1 MVKVVWL
8 GNENRCRDILP
19 YIHTLRLLGLPH
31 VEIIYHNDIFDE
43 ITFVP
48 PPPPP
53 TPPSSPLV
61 SSTSPPRI
69 QGDQQCVVDHEHHI
83 VILHSFEDCS
93 YGNGSWGW
101 DHTPKTLKS
110 ISYEQIK
117 HLIQKNTTL
126 ILIHSDDSTQPLDP
140 RILNLAGVYVEKTY
154 SDVINRIITDCINSN
169 EIEIPDVSLP
179 IPSLSLPLSS
189 PNGASYS
196 SLPLVKRI
204 VFVRH
209 AQRLDEVFPEWSDM
223 AERPQDT
230 PLTAMGIQQSQY
242 LGKWLSQQSWCSD
255 IGAFFVSPFVRTVQ
269 TAHFAL
275 NSMISASSTSP
286 PLSIPLNIEYGLS
299 EGAAWMSNNNQCRTP
314 WHLKAAD
321 LYCISTDINLKYQ
334 SLKVPNF
341 QEGPTYPGRPIETE
355 LWYDRC
361 AQTIWR
367 LVRMTEHTNQTIVI
381 VTHAGCVGLL
391 VHSLS
396 GRALPMVG
404 HTAVTSLVL
413 NQQTA
418 RYEIEGKGEAC
429 EVSVTGE
436 ATEGEAKM
444 GKGKTVAEC
453 QRREIFVQQDHLP
466 EDMRTGFF

>member
-1 MVKVVWL
+1 M
-8 GNENRCRDILP
+8 E
-19 YIHTLRLLGLPH
+19 
-31 VEIIYHNDIFDE
+31 
-43 ITFVP
+43 
-48 PPPPP
+48 
-53 TPPSSPLV
+53 
-61 SSTSPPRI
+61 
-69 QGDQQCVVDHEHHI
+69 
-83 VILHSFEDCS
+83 
-93 YGNGSWGW
+93 
-101 DHTPKTLKS
+101 
-110 ISYEQIK
+110 
-117 HLIQKNTTL
+117 
-126 ILIHSDDSTQPLDP
+126 
-140 RILNLAGVYVEKTY
+140 GVYVEKTY
-154 SDVINRIITDCINSN
+154 SDVVNRIITDCINSN
-169 EIEIPDVSLP
+169 EIQIPNVSLP
-179 IPSLSLPLSS
+179 IEIPSLPASSSS
-189 PNGASYS
+189 PSGLTYS

-204 VFVRH
+204 VFIRH
-209 AQRLDEVFPEWSDM
+209 AQRLDEVLPEWADM

-275 NSMISASSTSP
+275 QTMTSASSAAS
-286 PLSIPLNIEYGLS
+286 PLSIPFNIEYGLA

-321 LYCISTDINLKYQ
+321 LYCISTDIDLKYQ
-334 SLKVPNF
+334 SVKVPDF
-341 QEGPTYPGRPIETE
+341 REGPAYPGRPIETE

-367 LVRMTEHTNQTIVI
+367 LVRTAEHTNRTIVI

-418 RYEIEGKGEAC
+418 SYEIERKGEAC
-429 EVSVTGE
+429 EGTVTGVG
-436 ATEGEAKM
+436 EGE
-444 GKGKTVAEC
+444 GSIAER
-453 QRREIFVQQDHLP
+453 QKREIFVQQDHLP

>member
-31 VEIIYHNDIFDE
+31 VDIIHHNNIYDQ
-43 ITFVP
+43 ITYAP
-48 PPPPP
+48 PPPPS

-61 SSTSPPRI
+61 SPSE
-69 QGDQQCVVDHEHHI
+69 DQQRKVGGNEHEHHF

-93 YGNGSWGW
+93 YGDGSWGW
-101 DHTPKTLKS
+101 DQTPKTIKS

-117 HLIQKNTTL
+117 PLIQKNTTV
-126 ILIHSDDSTQPLDP
+126 ILLHPEDTTQPIDP
-140 RILNLAGVYVEKTY
+140 IILGLNGVHVERSY
-154 SDVINRIITDCINSN
+154 SDVMNRIITDCINSD
-169 EIEIPDVSLP
+169 EIRIPDISLP
-179 IPSLSLPLSS
+179 IELPPIPLPSSTSPHETSSL
-189 PNGASYS
+189 

-209 AQRLDEVFPEWSDM
+209 AQRLDEVFPEWSDL

-230 PLTAMGIQQSQY
+230 PLTPMGIQQSQY
-242 LGKWLSQQSWCSD
+242 LGKWLSQQAWCD
-255 IGAFFVSPFVRTVQ
+255 EIGAFFVSPFVRTVQ

-275 NSMISASSTSP
+275 NSMNLASSP
-286 PLSIPLNIEYGLS
+286 PLNIEYGLS

-321 LYCISTDINLKYQ
+321 LYCISTDIDLKYQ
-334 SLKVPNF
+334 SVKIPEF
-341 QEGPTYPGRPIETE
+341 QEGSAYPGRPIEKE

-367 LVRMTEHTNQTIVI
+367 LVRMPEHTDRTIVI

-404 HTAVTSLVL
+404 HTAVTSLVF

-418 RYEIEGKGEAC
+418 KYDIESKGEA
-429 EVSVTGE
+429 
-436 ATEGEAKM
+436 APAAEGETNKGNG
-444 GKGKTVAEC
+444 GKVTEC
-453 QRREIFVQQDHLP
+453 QSREIFVQQDHLP
-466 EDMRTGFF
+466 EAMRTGFF